1 MRLFKVF
8 NRFTIDLSPPTVLAL
23 GFLIFICIGTIL
35 LKMPFATVQPV
46 SWIDAWFTA
55 ASAVTITG
63 LTTIDVGTV
72 YSTGG
77 QLVVAALMQLGGL
90 GFMTFAVIAA
100 ISLRPK
106 MGLGQQVVAQEA
118 LGQTGLGKVVRVARA
133 VFIYSVFF
141 EFIGFILL
149 TFTWQSRFGWQDS
162 AYYAFF
168 HSISAF
174 NNAGITLFPDS
185 MMGFTGEVATN
196 LIISGLFIIGGIGF
210 VVLLDIKDNWR
221 WKKLQ
226 PNTRIILLASL
237 GINVI
242 AFALIWLLEANNPAT
257 LGHLS
262 TGDQITT
269 AWFQATVPRSSG
281 FAVIP
286 VDQMKEASSILT
298 MLLMF
303 IGGGSLSTAG
313 GIKIGTF
320 VVLIAATYAFLRRQD
335 EVRILKR
342 SIDPQIVMKA
352 LALTIIT
359 MMLIFL
365 GIFIIAAIE
374 QDVDFFDLSFEVISA
389 VCTVGLSRGLTGEL
403 SDVSKFLLTFMMFTG
418 RLGPLTLAYFIA
430 TPIKS
435 HLKYPTTHIPIG

>member
-8 NRFTIDLSPPTVLAL
+8 NRFTIDLSPPAVLAV
-23 GFLIFICIGTIL
+23 GFLSFICLGTLL
-35 LKMPFATVQPV
+35 LKMPFASVQPV

-72 YSTGG
+72 YSTAG
-77 QLVVAALMQLGGL
+77 QLIVAALMQLGGL

-100 ISLRPK
+100 LSLRPK
-106 MGLGQQVVAQEA
+106 MGLGQQIVAQEA
-118 LGQTGLGKVVRVARA
+118 MGQTGLSKVVRVAKA
-133 VFIYSVFF
+133 VFLFSLFF

-149 TFTWQSRFGWQDS
+149 TLAWQPRFGWSDS
-162 AYYAFF
+162 AYFALF

-174 NNAGITLFPDS
+174 NNAGISLFSDS
-185 MMGFTGEVATN
+185 MMGFSGQISIS
-196 LIISGLFIIGGIGF
+196 LIISSLFIIGGIGF
-210 VVLLDIKDNWR
+210 VVMLDIKDNWR

-226 PNTRIILLASL
+226 PNTRIIIMATLIINILAFL
-237 GINVI
+237 M
-242 AFALIWLLEANNPAT
+242 FWLLEAHNPAT
-257 LGHLS
+257 LGNLTTS
-262 TGDQITT
+262 QQATT

-281 FAVIP
+281 FASVPIEQLTP
-286 VDQMKEASSILT
+286 ASSILT

-320 VVLIAATYAFLRRQD
+320 VVLIAATYSFLRRQD

-342 SIDPQIVMKA
+342 SIDQKIVMKA
-352 LALTIIT
+352 LAVTLIT
-359 MMLIFL
+359 MMTIFL

-374 QDVDFFDLSFEVISA
+374 QDIDFFDLSFEVVSA

-403 SDVSKFLLTFMMFTG
+403 GDFSKFLLTFMMFAG

-435 HLKYPTTHIPIG
+435 QLRYPSTHIPIG

>member
-8 NRFTIDLSPPTVLAL
+8 NRFTIDLSPPAVLAV
-23 GFLIFICIGTIL
+23 GFLSFICLGTLL
-35 LKMPFATVQPV
+35 LKMPFASVQPV

-72 YSTGG
+72 YSTAG
-77 QLVVAALMQLGGL
+77 QLVVVALMQLGGL

-100 ISLRPK
+100 MSLRPK

-118 LGQTGLGKVVRVARA
+118 MGQTGLSKVVRVAKA

-141 EFIGFILL
+141 EVIGFILL
-149 TFTWQSRFGWQDS
+149 LFTWQPRFGWADS
-162 AYYAFF
+162 AYFAMF

-174 NNAGITLFPDS
+174 NNVGISLFSDS
-185 MMGFTGEVATN
+185 MMGFTGEMGTSF
-196 LIISGLFIIGGIGF
+196 IISGLFIIGGIGF
-210 VVLLDIKDNWR
+210 AVMLDIKDNWR

-226 PNTRIILLASL
+226 PNTRIIIGASL
-237 GINVI
+237 IINII
-242 AFALIWLLEANNPAT
+242 AFLMFWLLESNNPAT
-257 LGHLS
+257 LGNLT
-262 TGDQITT
+262 TGQQMTT

-281 FAVIP
+281 FSSVP
-286 VDQMKEASSILT
+286 VEQLTPATSILT
-298 MLLMF
+298 MMLMF

-335 EVRILKR
+335 EVRVFKR
-342 SIDPQIVMKA
+342 SIDQKTVMKA
-352 LALTIIT
+352 LALSIIT

-374 QDVDFFDLSFEVISA
+374 QDVDFYDLSFEVVSA

-403 SDVSKFLLTFMMFTG
+403 GDFSKFLLTFMMFAG

-435 HLKYPTTHIPIG
+435 QLRYPTTDIPIG